1 MAKTDHSQRVAHAR
15 EEVLAQLAAGSDLNE
30 IHRALAQHAQR
41 DDLLLAEMLI
51 ALASEVIALG
61 GFSASDPVEYQGFR
75 QRFLPEIE
83 FRGKVDHRNS
93 QYAIYA
99 AALMHGGMTPD
110 VVSDTGWWRSELW
123 PYALYGLV
131 AYLRAAA
138 DRRQVEVDVIVREL
152 AERLAASADR

>member
-51 ALASEVIALG
+51 ALATEVIALG

-83 FRGKVDHRNS
+83 LRG
-93 QYAIYA
+93 
-99 AALMHGGMTPD
+99 
-110 VVSDTGWWRSELW
+110 
-123 PYALYGLV
+123 
-131 AYLRAAA
+131 
-138 DRRQVEVDVIVREL
+138 
-152 AERLAASADR
+152 

>member
-1 MAKTDHSQRVAHAR
+1 
-15 EEVLAQLAAGSDLNE
+15 
-30 IHRALAQHAQR
+30 
-41 DDLLLAEMLI
+41 
-51 ALASEVIALG
+51 
-61 GFSASDPVEYQGFR
+61 
-75 QRFLPEIE
+75 
-83 FRGKVDHRNS
+83 
-93 QYAIYA
+93 
-99 AALMHGGMTPD
+99 MHGGMTPD